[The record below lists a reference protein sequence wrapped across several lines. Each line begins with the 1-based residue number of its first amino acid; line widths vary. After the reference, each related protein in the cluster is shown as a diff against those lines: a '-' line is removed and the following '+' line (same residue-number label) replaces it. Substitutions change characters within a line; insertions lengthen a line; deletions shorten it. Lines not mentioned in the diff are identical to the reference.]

1 MSIVVNW
8 GDPNLSILCYTLS
21 DPWTW
26 EDFYNAM
33 ERGRQM
39 REARGPGHVNV
50 VVDFSASRKIP
61 PGALSHFGT
70 MFKRGAAS
78 TNRVERVIIVRPTSF
93 LLAISQMLMK
103 MNPMIVR
110 KVAFANS
117 LEDAYSLLAQQE
129 ARL

>member
-1 MSIVVNW
+1 MSITVNW
-8 GDPNLSILCYTLS
+8 GDPHLTILCYTIA

-26 EDFYNAM
+26 EEFYTAT
-33 ERGRQM
+33 EQGRQM

-50 VVDFSASRKIP
+50 IVDFAASRKIP
-61 PGALSHFGT
+61 SGALSHFGN
-70 MFKRGAAS
+70 MFKRGAPG
-78 TNRVERVIIVRPTSF
+78 TNRVERVIVVKPTSF
-93 LLAISQMLMK
+93 LLAIAQILMK
-103 MNPMIVR
+103 LNPTIVQ